1 MLWAFIT
8 KVSGGKKVLFIVPK
22 DIKGNLGFIKKL
34 IEEGRFHPVID
45 RTYPLDK
52 IAEAFTYVGTA
63 QKIGNVIITM
73 DA

>member
-1 MLWAFIT
+1 MAWALIT
-8 KVSGGKKVLFIVPK
+8 RIFGGKKVLFIVPK
-22 DIKGNLGFIKKL
+22 DLKANLGFIKER
-34 IEEGRFHPVID
+34 IEEGRFRPVID

-52 IAEAFTYVGTA
+52 IAEAFTYVGTH